1 MLKKL
6 TVPFFMQVAAFV
18 LALVGI
24 IVAAVSNGTE
34 NYPIPSAN
42 LLFLFGIL
50 GLILSACTTLVSFMF
65 GNDHILSFIARA
77 LAIAFISVSLCMV
90 ITNRV
95 EVAGT
100 FSFDRE
106 NIAAIFAFTSAMV
119 AVGFFLVADLIL
131 IVSSFF
137 SKKQA

>member
-24 IVAAVSNGTE
+24 IVVAVSNGTE
-34 NYPIPSAN
+34 NYSIPSAN
-42 LLFLFGIL
+42 LVFLFGIM
-50 GLILSACTTLVSFMF
+50 GLILSACTPLVSLKF
-65 GNDHILSFIARA
+65 GNDHILAFLVRA
-77 LAIAFISVSLCMV
+77 LAMAFISVCLCIV

-106 NIAAIFAFTSAMV
+106 NTAAIFAFTSAMV
-119 AVGFFLVADLIL
+119 AVGFLLVADIAL